1 MILMDEDEPWAAYAR
16 IQRQADSKILSDQAW
31 ARDEAL
37 DAIIDKIERG
47 QMVSAEQA
55 ENLITNRASKHRR
68 RRRSLA
74 QNAQLFPT
82 VVNEDSRLEALCD
95 LGWHQRQC
103 SELEWRILVS
113 IGLGHTYG
121 RIADAEEVPE
131 ATVKTWVRRARL
143 RLAA

>member
-1 MILMDEDEPWAAYAR
+1 MDKDKPWALYAR

-37 DAIIDKIERG
+37 DAILDQIEWGR
-47 QMVSAEQA
+47 MVSTEQA
-55 ENLITNRASKHRR
+55 ENLITNRASKHRQ

-74 QNAQLFPT
+74 QNTQIFHT
-82 VVNEDSRLEALCD
+82 TVNENSRLEALCD
-95 LGWHQRQC
+95 LGRHQRQC
-103 SELEWRILVS
+103 SKLEWRILVS

-121 RIADAEEVPE
+121 RIADAEKVPE

>member
-1 MILMDEDEPWAAYAR
+1 MDEDESWAAYAR
-16 IQRQADSKILSDQAW
+16 IQRQADSNILSDQAW

-37 DAIIDKIERG
+37 DAILDKIERG
-47 QMVSAEQA
+47 EAVSDKQA
-55 ENLITNRASKHRR
+55 ENLITNRASKYRR

-82 VVNEDSRLEALCD
+82 AINENSRLEALYE
-95 LGWHQRQC
+95 LGRHQRKC
-103 SELEWRILVS
+103 SELEWRIFVS

-121 RIADAEEVPE
+121 RIADAEEVTE

>member
-1 MILMDEDEPWAAYAR
+1 MTLMDENELWVTYTR
-16 IQRQADSKILSDQAW
+16 IQRQADSNILSDRAW
-31 ARDEAL
+31 AIDEAL
-37 DAIIDKIERG
+37 DAILDEIELG
-47 QMVSAEQA
+47 KAVLAEQA

-74 QNAQLFPT
+74 QNAQLFLT
-82 VVNEDSRLEALCD
+82 AINENSRLEALCD
-95 LGWHQRQC
+95 LGRHQRQC

-121 RIADAEEVPE
+121 HIAVAEGVPE